1 MIAAEEASEA
11 FERQTVPPHTL
22 RAARRPGINLWSVF
36 WLLVAAIY
44 FFLPLYGTAEFSLE
58 IGPGQYGFKHYL
70 EILQDPAFKTSFI
83 YSLKLALATVVIG
96 IVLMVP
102 TVYWVNLRLPR
113 VRRAIDFIAVLPFV
127 VPPVALAVGI
137 LHLFQSQLWLISGP
151 QILVLAY
158 VILALPFT
166 YRSLDAGMRA
176 IDLHTLTEAA
186 QSVGAG
192 WTRVLLSVILPNLR
206 YSMLSA
212 AFLTLTLVMGE
223 YTMSSLML
231 FNTFAV
237 YVEYTGEAKANA
249 AAALAIISF
258 ALTWAAM
265 LGILFVGRGIGRR
278 QGPMMGTR

>member
-1 MIAAEEASEA
+1 
-11 FERQTVPPHTL
+11 
-22 RAARRPGINLWSVF
+22 LWPFCTS
-36 WLLVAAIY
+36 
-44 FFLPLYGTAEFSLE
+44 FLPLYGTAEFSLE
-58 IGPGQYGFKHYL
+58 TGPGQYGTKHYL
-70 EILQDPAFKTSFI
+70 EILRDPAFKTSFLF
-83 YSLKLALATVVIG
+83 SLKLAVETVAVG
-96 IVLMVP
+96 VVLMVP

-113 VRRAIDFIAVLPFV
+113 VRRIMDFIAVLPFV

-176 IDLHTLTEAA
+176 INLHTLTEAG

-192 WTRVLLSVILPNLR
+192 WFRVLWSVILPNLR
-206 YSMLSA
+206 YAMLSA
-212 AFLTLTLVMGE
+212 AFLTVTLVMGE

-265 LGILFVGRGIGRR
+265 LGILFLGRGVGRR
-278 QGPMMGTR
+278 QAQVTGTR

>member
-1 MIAAEEASEA
+1 MK
-11 FERQTVPPHTL
+11 RVRLGP
-22 RAARRPGINLWSVF
+22 WSIF
-36 WLLVAAIY
+36 WLVVAFLY

-58 IGPGQYGFKHYL
+58 TGPGQYGTKHYL
-70 EILQDPAFKTSFI
+70 EILQDPAFKTSFLF
-83 YSLKLALATVVIG
+83 SLKLAVETVAVG
-96 IVLMVP
+96 VVLMVP

-113 VRRAIDFIAVLPFV
+113 VRRIMDFIAVLPFV

-176 IDLHTLTEAA
+176 INLHTLTEAG

-192 WTRVLLSVILPNLR
+192 WFRVLWSVILPNLR
-206 YSMLSA
+206 YAMLSA
-212 AFLTLTLVMGE
+212 AFLTVTLVMGE

-265 LGILFVGRGIGRR
+265 LGILFLGRGVGRR
-278 QGPMMGTR
+278 QAQVTGTR

>member
-1 MIAAEEASEA
+1 
-11 FERQTVPPHTL
+11 VKTL
-22 RAARRPGINLWSVF
+22 RLTPWNIF
-36 WLLVAAIY
+36 WLLFAVVY

-58 IGPGQYGFKHYL
+58 TGPGTYGFKHYL
-70 EILQDPAFKTSFI
+70 EILQDPAFKSDFI
-83 YSLKLALATVVIG
+83 LSLKLALATVAIG

-113 VRRAIDFIAVLPFV
+113 LRRVIDFIAVLPFV

-137 LHLFQSQLWLISGP
+137 LRLFHPWIWLISGP
-151 QILVLAY
+151 QILALAY

-166 YRSLDAGMRA
+166 YRSLDAGMRS
-176 IDLHTLTEAA
+176 IDLRTLTEAA

-192 WTRVLLSVILPNLR
+192 WLRVLWSVILPNLR
-206 YSMLSA
+206 YAMLSA
-212 AFLTLTLVMGE
+212 AFLTITLVMGE
-223 YTMSSLML
+223 YTMASLML

-237 YVEYTGEAKANA
+237 YVEYTGETKANA

-265 LGILFVGRGIGRR
+265 LGILFLGRGVGRR
-278 QGPMMGTR
+278 QGQLTGTR

>member
-1 MIAAEEASEA
+1 MKTTRLTPWNI
-11 FERQTVPPHTL
+11 
-22 RAARRPGINLWSVF
+22 F
-36 WLLVAAIY
+36 WLLFAVVY

-58 IGPGQYGFKHYL
+58 TGPGNYGFKHYL
-70 EILQDPAFKTSFI
+70 EILQDPAFKDSFI
-83 YSLKLALATVVIG
+83 LSLKLAIVTVAIG

-102 TVYWVNLRLPR
+102 TVYWVNLRLPGLRR
-113 VRRAIDFIAVLPFV
+113 VIDFIAVLPFV

-137 LHLFQSQLWLISGP
+137 LHLFQTNVLFFSRLEIWLISGP
-151 QILVLAY
+151 QILALAY

-166 YRSLDAGMRA
+166 YRSLDAGMRS

-192 WTRVLLSVILPNLR
+192 WFRVLWSVILPNLR
-206 YSMLSA
+206 FSMLSA
-212 AFLTLTLVMGE
+212 AFLTITLVLGE

-237 YVEYTGEAKANA
+237 YVEYTGETKANA

-265 LGILFVGRGIGRR
+265 LGILVLGRGIGRR
-278 QGPMMGTR
+278 QTQVTGTR